1 MGRHICLK
9 EWINGNEISV
19 SMDDNLCNKFR
30 AEVIVFHNDDNIR
43 NRTEIGFSNSPTHMA
58 KLIVEAKKMCKG
70 KERNKGNIS
79 DKNFELDLKQF
90 ILYGGRYSYI

>member
-1 MGRHICLK
+1 MK

-19 SMDDNLCNKFR
+19 SMDDLCNKFR

-58 KLIVEAKKMCKG
+58 KLIVEAKKCAKEKKG
-70 KERNKGNIS
+70 TKEIFQTR
-79 DKNFELDLKQF
+79 
-90 ILYGGRYSYI
+90 ILSWT

>member
-30 AEVIVFHNDDNIR
+30 AEVFVFHNDDNIR

-58 KLIVEAKKMCKG
+58 KLIVEAKKCAKEKKG
-70 KERNKGNIS
+70 TKEIFQTR
-79 DKNFELDLKQF
+79 
-90 ILYGGRYSYI
+90 ILSWT